1 MKQRTLAVFAVFFLI
16 GCTGP
21 AAVRD
26 TMPQARRIKDLAST
40 VILISIDGFRHDYL
54 DKAAAPNLQRL
65 AQNGVRAQ
73 GMIPAFPSK
82 TFPNHYTI
90 VTGLY
95 PEHHGIVSNT
105 MYDPELN
112 ARFRIGDRA
121 AVEDS
126 RWWGGEPLWVTAQ
139 QQGRI
144 SATYFWVG
152 SETEILG
159 VRPAYWK
166 RYEHNTPNSARVAQ
180 VLAWLDLPQPQRPA
194 LITLYFSII
203 DDLGHEFGPDSP
215 ELIKAIGELDAVI
228 GELGQGLVARDI
240 FKRVNLIVVSDHGMA
255 ATSAERVIYLDDYLD
270 LQQVEVIDWTPVLA
284 LLPRPGQEAAVYQK
298 LKGAHPHLQV
308 YRKAEI
314 PERFHFRRHRR
325 IMPIMGLADDGWTIS
340 AHSRRRGPRG
350 GDHGY
355 DNLLPSMRATFI
367 AHGPAFKTELRV
379 APFQNIHVYNLV
391 CEILRLRPAP
401 NDGSLDSVRTML
413 KEQPVKMRG
422 R

>member
-1 MKQRTLAVFAVFFLI
+1 MKQRTLAALAVFFLI

-26 TMPQARRIKDLAST
+26 TTPQARRIKDLAPT

-54 DKAAAPNLQRL
+54 DKATAPNLQRL

-105 MYDPELN
+105 MYDPELD
-112 ARFRIGDRA
+112 ARFRIADRA

-152 SETEILG
+152 SETEIRG

-166 RYEHNTPNSARVAQ
+166 RYEHDTPNAARVAQ
-180 VLAWLDLPQPQRPA
+180 VLAWLDLPKSQRPT
-194 LITLYFSII
+194 LITLYFSMI
-203 DDLGHEFGPDSP
+203 DDVGHEFGPDSP
-215 ELIKAIGELDAVI
+215 ELIKAVGEIDAVI
-228 GELGQGLVARDI
+228 GELVHGLEARDI

-284 LLPRPGQEAAVYQK
+284 LLPRPGQEEAVYQK

-340 AHSRRRGPRG
+340 AHGRRRGPRG

-355 DNLLPSMRATFI
+355 DNLLPSMRATFL
-367 AHGPAFKTELRV
+367 AHGPAFKSRLRV

-391 CEILRLRPAP
+391 CEILQLRPAP
-401 NDGSLDSVRTML
+401 NDGSLDSVRIML
-413 KEQPVKMRG
+413 KEQPAKMRG
-422 R
+422 N

>member
-1 MKQRTLAVFAVFFLI
+1 MKQRTLAVFTVFSLI

-21 AAVRD
+21 DAVRD
-26 TMPQARRIKDLAST
+26 TLPQARRIKDLAST

-54 DKAAAPNLQRL
+54 DKAVAPNLQRL
-65 AQNGVRAQ
+65 AQNGVRAL

-105 MYDPELN
+105 MYDPERN
-112 ARFRIGDRA
+112 ARFRISDRA

-139 QQGRI
+139 QQGKI

-152 SETEILG
+152 SEAEILG

-180 VLAWLDLPQPQRPA
+180 VLAWLDLPQPQRPR
-194 LITLYFSII
+194 LITLYFSSI
-203 DDLGHEFGPDSP
+203 DDVGHEFGPDSP
-215 ELIKAIGELDAVI
+215 ELIQAVGELDAVI
-228 GELGQGLVARDI
+228 GELVRGLEARDI
-240 FKRVNLIVVSDHGMA
+240 FDRVNLIIVSDHGMA

-270 LQQVEVIDWTPVLA
+270 LQQVDVIDWTPVLA
-284 LLPRPGQEAAVYQK
+284 LLPRPGQEEAVYQK

-314 PERFHFRRHRR
+314 PERFHYGRHPR
-325 IMPIMGLADDGWTIS
+325 IMPIIGLADEGWTIS
-340 AHSRRRGPRG
+340 TRSGRRGPRG

-367 AHGPAFKTELRV
+367 AHGPAFKAKLRV

-413 KEQPVKMRG
+413 KEQPVKMQG

>member
-1 MKQRTLAVFAVFFLI
+1 
-16 GCTGP
+16 
-21 AAVRD
+21 
-26 TMPQARRIKDLAST
+26 
-40 VILISIDGFRHDYL
+40 
-54 DKAAAPNLQRL
+54 
-65 AQNGVRAQ
+65 
-73 GMIPAFPSK
+73 AFPSK

-166 RYEHNTPNSARVAQ
+166 RYEHDTPNSARVAQ
-180 VLAWLDLPQPQRPA
+180 VLAWLDLPKPQRPT

-215 ELIKAIGELDAVI
+215 ELSQAITAIDSVI
-228 GELGQGLVARDI
+228 GELVHGLAARDI
-240 FKRVNLIVVSDHGMA
+240 LKRVNLIVVSDHGMA

-284 LLPRPGQEAAVYQK
+284 LLPRPGQEEAVYQK
-298 LKGAHPHLQV
+298 LKGAHPHLLV

-325 IMPIMGLADDGWTIS
+325 M
-340 AHSRRRGPRG
+340 
-350 GDHGY
+350 
-355 DNLLPSMRATFI
+355 PSMRATFI
-367 AHGPAFKTELRV
+367 AHGPAFKTKLRA
-379 APFQNIHVYNLV
+379 APFQNIHVYDLV

-413 KEQPVKMRG
+413 KEQPAKMRG
-422 R
+422 K